1 MIDSYFLIKVITA
14 AFATVGLEEYLK
26 NFFKPKS
33 KKWYAVIMLPLSVMC
48 YIAVSLLPQE
58 VIGSIL
64 TIGGVQLCYQ
74 TLVQGFK
81 AVINNITNKIKTT
94 NP

>member
-1 MIDSYFLIKVITA
+1 MIKVVAA

-26 NFFKPKS
+26 NFFKPKR
-33 KKWYAVIMLPLSVMC
+33 KIWYAVIMLPLSIIC
-48 YIAVSLLPQE
+48 YIAASLLPQE

-81 AVINNITNKIKTT
+81 AVIDNITNKIKTT